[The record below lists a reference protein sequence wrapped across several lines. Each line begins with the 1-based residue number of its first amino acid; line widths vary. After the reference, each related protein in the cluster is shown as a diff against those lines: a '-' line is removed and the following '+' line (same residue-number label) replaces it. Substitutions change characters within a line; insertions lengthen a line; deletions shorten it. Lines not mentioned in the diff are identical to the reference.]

1 MEFAIPTID
10 LDISLF
16 CGYDFLISSSLVI
29 FFAPACL
36 AWLSIVAFSL
46 SVSTGP
52 RSVTTPPIVTILTFL
67 ADAASSSELKEAFTA
82 HLTETEGHV
91 ARLKEIL
98 EALGEE
104 PSGETCK
111 AMEGLIKEGEDYVKA
126 AGDKQVRDAGL
137 IGAAQRVEHYEMA
150 GYGTARTLATRLGES
165 EAADSLQATLDEEED
180 ADLKLT
186 EIAES
191 EVNPAASHRSVS

>member
-1 MEFAIPTID
+1 M
-10 LDISLF
+10 
-16 CGYDFLISSSLVI
+16 I

-137 IGAAQRVEHYEMA
+137 IGAAQRVDNITKWLGMA
-150 GYGTARTLATRLGES
+150 RRAR
-165 EAADSLQATLDEEED
+165 
-180 ADLKLT
+180 
-186 EIAES
+186 
-191 EVNPAASHRSVS
+191 